1 MNWETGY
8 GDWVAS
14 PVWGSMRVL
23 PWMEK
28 TALVLG
34 AQGDRA
40 GQPVRLGLRADPV
53 EVMGR
58 RAVGEQPQQFEG
70 PVLRHDR
77 RAYRAAAARS
87 G

>member
-1 MNWETGY
+1 LTL
-8 GDWVAS
+8 A
-14 PVWGSMRVL
+14 
-23 PWMEK
+23 

-40 GQPVRLGLRADPV
+40 SQPVRLGLRADPV

-77 RAYRAAAARS
+77 RAYRAATAR
-87 G
+87 GG